1 MFVSGKLL
9 DLEKKVATSEPVIKS
24 LSAENEMFKNKV
36 VILTV
41 EAKNAKERV
50 VVLEKSLQVKTD
62 FCKLKDKQIGDL
74 ELKLQKVEAMAVKEF
89 KDSDEYSNELCGY
102 YMEGFDFLRKWMTK
116 HHTNLDLFGLVL
128 DEVEKE
134 LLANHPSEVS
144 AKNVMQEATDTT
156 EVMEKA
162 AITTPIDPVPDK

>member
-1 MFVSGKLL
+1 MT
-9 DLEKKVATSEPVIKS
+9 TSEPVIKS

-89 KDSDEYSNELCGY
+89 KDSDEYSNELYGY
-102 YMEGFDFLRKWMTK
+102 YVEGFDFLRKWMTK
-116 HHTNLDLFGLVL
+116 HHTNSDLFGLVL

-134 LLANHPSEVS
+134 LLANHPSEVL
-144 AKNVMQEATDTT
+144 AKNVMQEATNTT
-156 EVMEKA
+156 KVMEKA
-162 AITTPIDPVPDK
+162 TITTPVDPVPYK

>member
-1 MFVSGKLL
+1 MT
-9 DLEKKVATSEPVIKS
+9 TSEPVIKS

-89 KDSDEYSNELCGY
+89 KDSDEYSNELYGY
-102 YMEGFDFLRKWMTK
+102 YVEGFDFLRKWMTK
-116 HHTNLDLFGLVL
+116 HHTNSDLFGLVL

-134 LLANHPSEVS
+134 LLANHPSEVL
-144 AKNVMQEATDTT
+144 AKNVMQEATNTT
-156 EVMEKA
+156 KVMEKA
-162 AITTPIDPVPDK
+162 TITTPVDPVPDK

>member
-1 MFVSGKLL
+1 MT
-9 DLEKKVATSEPVIKS
+9 TSEPVIKS

-36 VILTV
+36 IILTV

-50 VVLEKSLQVKTD
+50 VVLEKSLQVKMD

-89 KDSDEYSNELCGY
+89 KDSDEYSNELYGY
-102 YMEGFDFLRKWMTK
+102 YVEGFDFLRKWMTK

-134 LLANHPSEVS
+134 LLANHPSEVL
-144 AKNVMQEATDTT
+144 AKNVMQEATNTT
-156 EVMEKA
+156 KVMEKA
-162 AITTPIDPVPDK
+162 TITTPVDPVPDK